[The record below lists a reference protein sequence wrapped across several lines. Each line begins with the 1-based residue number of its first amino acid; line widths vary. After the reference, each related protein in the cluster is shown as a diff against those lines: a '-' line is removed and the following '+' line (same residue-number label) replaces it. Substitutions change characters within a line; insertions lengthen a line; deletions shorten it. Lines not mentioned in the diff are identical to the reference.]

1 MTHELPRVDDAE
13 VAAASRRRNLAV
25 AVENLHHAVFA
36 RELDLLETLA
46 LDLLVG
52 VEETFVIQLRELLLE
67 LHVFV
72 VQAFQFRVSVDER
85 DDELLVPGL
94 HSETPFDHGR
104 KTDPRMLR
112 EPERGGKY
120 GKSLQFGF

>member
-94 HSETPFDHGR
+94 HSETPFDR
-104 KTDPRMLR
+104 RTTDPRVRR
-112 EPERGGKY
+112 EPGRRGKY